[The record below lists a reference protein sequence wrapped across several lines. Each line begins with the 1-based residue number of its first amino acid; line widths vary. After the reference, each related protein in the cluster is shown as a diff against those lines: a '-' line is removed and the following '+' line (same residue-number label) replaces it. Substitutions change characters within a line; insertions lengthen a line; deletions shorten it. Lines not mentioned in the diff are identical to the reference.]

1 MDQLELFMC
10 GVQVLESK
18 ALLLVELDSE
28 ILALEQEKKDL
39 QKQIKEQ
46 DLNCVLADVMQQL
59 KDAKERRAVASQELL
74 SLKKVEQ

>member
-1 MDQLELFMC
+1 MNQLELFTC
-10 GVQVLESK
+10 GIQELESK

-46 DLNCVLADVMQQL
+46 DLNCALADVVQQL

-74 SLKKVEQ
+74 SLKRAEL

>member
-1 MDQLELFMC
+1 MNQLELFTC
-10 GVQVLESK
+10 EVQELESK

-28 ILALEQEKKDL
+28 VLALEQEKKDL
-39 QKQIKEQ
+39 QKQLKEKE
-46 DLNCVLADVMQQL
+46 LNRVLADVMQQL